1 MWAGS
6 SKLCRIVN
14 FGAQIRNITHTKAK
28 VVFNRVSWIVAFLR
42 TILYQT
48 CTSKL
53 SCIYGMFSATR
64 TERKASFIMQLK
76 YSLVKL

>member
-6 SKLCRIVN
+6 SKLCRIVIVN
-14 FGAQIRNITHTKAK
+14 FGAQIRNITHTKVK
-28 VVFNRVSWIVAFLR
+28 VAFNRVSWIVAFLR

-53 SCIYGMFSATR
+53 ICTR
-64 TERKASFIMQLK
+64 TKRKGSFIMQLK